1 VQIFG
6 HDLFSGS
13 PNPVSL
19 FRDSFFVLVLLD
31 SVTLI
36 CVVVYSMPNG

>member
-19 FRDSFFVLVLLD
+19 FRDSFFCFGIIGFSYFNLCS
-31 SVTLI
+31 SV
-36 CVVVYSMPNG
+36 